1 MQMAATFVRRLCLW
15 FCAIGMSAGPV
26 PAQEAR
32 PVIEPVTTPM
42 TFRLA
47 SSGGNCVGCEWVVA
61 EGVITNETPDLLRA
75 FIRDWEHIYFIVF
88 NSPGGNLFAGFEL
101 GKILREQNA
110 NVSIAASRPMVDLPN
125 YDEQHPGICV
135 SACAYAVLGG
145 GLRSISEGELGF
157 HQFSDPKALES
168 PEMAQFTATDRVKDQ
183 LITGR
188 IVQYLREM
196 GIDLRLYELAAE
208 VAPDQLRFLTDAELI
223 DFGINTNPD
232 VVQRDW
238 TMLPFEKGL
247 VAESET
253 LRNFLSPNGGKVR
266 FYCSKGK
273 TYLAFFRPSRLFRG
287 ESIVTEIKKAFD
299 STPPDLMV
307 GDRPLGARY
316 EGVYP
321 SKDGATFVTLFSLSN
336 TAASNFAKAEVVTA
350 SYGAGRATE
359 AFYSLL
365 RLGPLP
371 TDRRAMTL
379 AAKNCIN

>member
-1 MQMAATFVRRLCLW
+1 M
-15 FCAIGMSAGPV
+15 GMIAGPV
-26 PAQEAR
+26 PEQESR
-32 PVIEPVTTPM
+32 PVIEPVTPPM
-42 TFRLA
+42 TFRMA

-110 NVSIAASRPMVDLPN
+110 NVSIAASRPMVELPN

-208 VAPDQLRFLTDAELI
+208 VAPDQLRFLTDGELI
-223 DFGINTNPD
+223 DFGINTNPE

-238 TMLPFEKGL
+238 TMLPFEKVL

-253 LRNFLSPNGGKVR
+253 LRNFL
-266 FYCSKGK
+266 
-273 TYLAFFRPSRLFRG
+273 AFFRPSRLFRD
-287 ESIVTEIKKAFD
+287 ESIVTDIKEVFD
-299 STPPDLMV
+299 STPPDLVV

-321 SKDGATFVTLFSLSN
+321 SKDGQTFVTLFSLSK
-336 TAASNFAKAEVVTA
+336 AAANDFVKAEVATA
-350 SYGAGRATE
+350 TYGPGRATE
-359 AFYSLL
+359 ALYFLLSL
-365 RLGPLP
+365 GALP
-371 TDRRAMTL
+371 TDRRALTL